1 MFHGRG
7 SDVTV
12 GLPPAATMLNSS
24 SKLILA
30 ILAGA
35 LGAVLLSVPSINA
48 PGELAESGD
57 ILIRYGAP
65 ALLLILVF
73 TVVRSFAEISR
84 QPPFRTVYSELVT
97 VLGAVAFLI
106 GTLVWGLFYVALVL
120 FHPTP
125 AL

>member
-1 MFHGRG
+1 
-7 SDVTV
+7 
-12 GLPPAATMLNSS
+12 MLNSS

-30 ILAGA
+30 ILGGA
-35 LGAVLLSVPSINA
+35 LGAVLLSVNSIGA
-48 PGELAESGD
+48 SDELGESGN

-65 ALLLILVF
+65 ALLLMLAF

-84 QPPFRTVYSELVT
+84 RPPFRTVYSELVT

-106 GTLVWGLFYVALVL
+106 GTLVWGLFYVTLVL
-120 FHPTP
+120 FHPTS

>member
-1 MFHGRG
+1 MFPGRS
-7 SDVTV
+7 SD
-12 GLPPAATMLNSS
+12 PMLTSS

-35 LGAVLLSVPSINA
+35 LGAVLLSVNSINA
-48 PGELAESGD
+48 PDELGEPGD
-57 ILIRYGAP
+57 ILSRYGAP
-65 ALLLILVF
+65 ALLLILAF

-84 QPPFRTVYSELVT
+84 QPPRRSVYSELVT

-106 GTLVWGLFYVALVL
+106 GTLVWGLFYVMLVL
-120 FHPTP
+120 FHPTS

>member
-1 MFHGRG
+1 
-7 SDVTV
+7 
-12 GLPPAATMLNSS
+12 MLNSS

-35 LGAVLLSVPSINA
+35 LGAVLLSVNSIEA
-48 PGELAESGD
+48 PDPLSESGD

-65 ALLLILVF
+65 ALLLILAF
-73 TVVRSFAEISR
+73 TVVRSFAEISG
-84 QPPFRTVYSELVT
+84 QPPRRTVYSELVT

-106 GTLVWGLFYVALVL
+106 GTLVWGLFYVMVVL
-120 FHPTP
+120 FHPTS